1 MSPNLAEKP
10 HDLCSCSNLSYYT
23 NFDRSLVFAG
33 SSGADAINS
42 VNVIDDDTIV
52 TVSAGG
58 RRKPLKYFNGQ
69 LRERRNLDKEEP
81 EPARLHY
88 SITTPTTS
96 TACSTK
102 KSKHTNRRGV
112 LIDKEN
118 YSDSEETDDREEI
131 IEEDSDCESTENSR
145 RVTLGDFLT
154 TVERTPPFE
163 KRRTESRIPED
174 TCTKKQL
181 LTMPA
186 SLVDISEAT
195 NAPHIFEIFEITT
208 PKMSKDDLEQEA

>member
-1 MSPNLAEKP
+1 LEIISFQINGVALLNYQKLGSPERIIINRC
-10 HDLCSCSNLSYYT
+10 DLPSS
-23 NFDRSLVFAG
+23 G

-81 EPARLHY
+81 EPARLHF

-102 KSKHTNRRGV
+102 KSKQSG
-112 LIDKEN
+112 
-118 YSDSEETDDREEI
+118 
-131 IEEDSDCESTENSR
+131 CGGQNS
-145 RVTLGDFLT
+145 
-154 TVERTPPFE
+154 
-163 KRRTESRIPED
+163 
-174 TCTKKQL
+174 C
-181 LTMPA
+181 
-186 SLVDISEAT
+186 
-195 NAPHIFEIFEITT
+195 
-208 PKMSKDDLEQEA
+208 